1 MRSLFTAA
9 TGMRAQQMRI
19 DNIANNLSNASTN
32 GYKKTRATFED
43 LVYQTVPVGSTS
55 IINQRPAALE
65 MGTGTR
71 MVATV
76 RNFSTGDLAYT
87 GNEFDLAIGGR
98 GFFVLQDANG
108 MQRYTRD
115 GRFIRNVNGELVTPA
130 GLTLNP
136 SVQIPEDAT
145 RVVISEDGTV
155 QVEFQGEPDL
165 VTVGQIQLVDFQ
177 NPAGLRAMGG
187 NLYIATPESGQQ
199 QFMDPNQ
206 GFVNIQQAFV
216 ESSNVDIA
224 EELISMIVAQR
235 SFELTSKVVETSDQ
249 MLQTVN
255 AMKR

>member
-9 TGMRAQQMRI
+9 TGMTAQQMRI
-19 DNIANNLSNASTN
+19 DNIANNLSNSSTN

-43 LVYQTVPVGSTS
+43 LVYQNVPVGSTS
-55 IINQRPAALE
+55 IINQRPSALE

-76 RNFSTGDLAYT
+76 RNFETGDLSYT
-87 GNEFDLAIGGR
+87 GNELDLAIGGR

-108 MQRYTRD
+108 LQRYTRD
-115 GRFIRNVNGELVTPA
+115 GRFLRNVNGELVTPA

-136 SVQIPEDAT
+136 SIQLPPDAI
-145 RVVISEDGTV
+145 RIVISEDGAV
-155 QVEFQGEPDL
+155 QAEFEGETEL
-165 VTVGQIQLVDFQ
+165 VTVGQLQLVDFQ
-177 NPAGLRAMGG
+177 NPSGLRAVGG
-187 NLYIATPESGQQ
+187 NLYVATPESGPQ

-206 GFVNIQQAFV
+206 GFVNIQQAFI

-255 AMKR
+255 SMKR